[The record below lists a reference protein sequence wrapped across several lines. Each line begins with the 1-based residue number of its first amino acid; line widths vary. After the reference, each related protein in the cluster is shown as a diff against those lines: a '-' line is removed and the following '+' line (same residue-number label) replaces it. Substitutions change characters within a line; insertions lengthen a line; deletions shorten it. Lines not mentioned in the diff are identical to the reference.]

1 MITQKH
7 VSDTYGPLPPGG
19 RLPGP
24 AARLVGSSLT
34 TAMPE
39 LSSAAGRVVAQHLHR
54 ASAENPHK
62 GTADSIECIA
72 EDLGCELHPYRGP
85 EGMERAVHENHPL
98 PAFLNEAKRLTY
110 HENKK
115 KDEEKDIRRAEKELV
130 ELAAAEGGF
139 DFGSFARKARSS
151 PFAKIAADIAM
162 EKLAQSIGGAELAG
176 APVGGKNFI
185 KDMFDTEGSAKRL
198 FGGAESSAAKG
209 RRYADEDLRNAMR
222 AHKGKMTKKEQL
234 QALHDLEKYSEK
246 SRKKPASGGRRAS
259 SGVKKSSLYEAFRA

>member
-39 LSSAAGRVVAQHLHR
+39 LSSAAGRVVAQHLHH
-54 ASAENPHK
+54 ASVRNPHK

-110 HENKK
+110 HEKKK

-130 ELAAAEGGF
+130 ELAAAKGGF

-151 PFAKIAADIAM
+151 PFAKIAADMAM
-162 EKLAQSIGGAELAG
+162 EKLAQSIGGAE
-176 APVGGKNFI
+176 I
-185 KDMFDTEGSAKRL
+185 
-198 FGGAESSAAKG
+198 GGAESSAAKG
-209 RRYADEDLRNAMR
+209 RHYAEEDLRNAMR
-222 AHKGKMTKKEQL
+222 GHKGKMTKKEQL

-246 SRKKPASGGRRAS
+246 KRSHHKKPASGGRRAS